1 MEELNPNHPSTVAA
15 RDNWHKI
22 CALVLLKLG
31 LQRVRITLADMQVL
45 DDGEANIVVD
55 FKYDYLDVYLV
66 GRKEGEQLARKEG
79 GLPV

>member
-31 LQRVRITLADMQVL
+31 LQRCQCAGHFPVGEDGEFTWV
-45 DDGEANIVVD
+45 DDGS
-55 FKYDYLDVYLV
+55 KV
-66 GRKEGEQLARKEG
+66 GS
-79 GLPV
+79 